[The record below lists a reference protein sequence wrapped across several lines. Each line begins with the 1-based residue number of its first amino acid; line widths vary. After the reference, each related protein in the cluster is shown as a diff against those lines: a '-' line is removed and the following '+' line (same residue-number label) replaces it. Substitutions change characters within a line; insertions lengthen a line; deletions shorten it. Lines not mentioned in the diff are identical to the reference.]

1 MKVKVS
7 DFGLLA
13 KAKFNVPDGYSLS
26 ISISIFLSKAH
37 FCVFPGAS
45 DSEIVDP
52 AMEEAGDSLKASDSE
67 EEPAM
72 EEAGDSLKA
81 SDSEEEPSDSE
92 EEEPDSEQSGT
103 TSPHSLNQ
111 NTSGGMQKLSY
122 IS

>member
-1 MKVKVS
+1 M
-7 DFGLLA
+7 
-13 KAKFNVPDGYSLS
+13 
-26 ISISIFLSKAH
+26 
-37 FCVFPGAS
+37 CFPGAS

-72 EEAGDSLKA
+72 EEAGDSSNA
-81 SDSEEEPSDSE
+81 SDSE
-92 EEEPDSEQSGT
+92 EEEPDYEKSGIN
-103 TSPHSLNQ
+103 SPHSLNQ